1 MPTSLNTTVELR
13 RHPTRM
19 AILPVGATEQH
30 SAHLP
35 LACDTL
41 IVEGVARR
49 VAEKLDAYCL
59 PTLPF
64 SISHMHRGSRGTI
77 WLRNQT
83 LMAVIRDIA
92 ASLIHEGFSQFVIL
106 NGHGGNFIVVPIV
119 QDLNLDYPQLL
130 TMTLDAWA
138 PVFQTGVFKA
148 PGPNALTHGDEFE
161 VSCLLHLCP
170 AAVRRKLMQN
180 QTEEIDRD
188 LLKYLPISKLARL
201 THTGKPGR
209 GTAADGK
216 RAVDCMV
223 EHAARHI
230 QATLRMVA
238 RFRKSRR

>member
-1 MPTSLNTTVELR
+1 MPTSFNTTAELQ
-13 RHPTRM
+13 RHRTRM

-83 LMAVIRDIA
+83 LTAVIRDIA
-92 ASLIHEGFSQFVIL
+92 ASLIHEGFSQFVVL
-106 NGHGGNFIVVPIV
+106 NGHGGNFIVLPIV
-119 QDLNLDYPQLL
+119 QDLNLDFPQLL
-130 TMTLDAWA
+130 TMTLDAWT
-138 PVFQTGVFKA
+138 PVFQTGLFKT
-148 PGPNALTHGDEFE
+148 PGPTALTHGDEFE

-170 AAVRRKLMQN
+170 AAVRQKLARN
-180 QTEEIDRD
+180 QPGQIDRD
-188 LLKYLPISKLARL
+188 LLRYLPISKLARL
-201 THTGKPGR
+201 THTGKPGL

-223 EHAARHI
+223 EHAVRYI
-230 QATLRMVA
+230 RATLRNVA
-238 RFRKSRR
+238 KHRKLRR